1 MALENPPEDWGFA
14 EPPESDE
21 TEDGV
26 DADEQA
32 AIDAFL
38 DESIDRM
45 REQEWADRWDTD
57 Q

>member
-26 DADEQA
+26 NADEQA

-45 REQEWADRWDTD
+45 REEAWADRWEAD

>member
-1 MALENPPEDWGFA
+1 MALENPPDDWGFA
-14 EPPESDE
+14 EPESDK
-21 TEDGV
+21 TEDEV
-26 DADEQA
+26 NADEQA

-45 REQEWADRWDTD
+45 REEEWADRWEAD